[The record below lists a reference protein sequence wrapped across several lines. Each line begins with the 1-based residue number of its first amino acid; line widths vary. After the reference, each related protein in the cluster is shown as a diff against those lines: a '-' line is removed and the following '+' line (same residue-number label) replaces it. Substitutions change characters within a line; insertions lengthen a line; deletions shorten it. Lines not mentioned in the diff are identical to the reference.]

1 MIGRNRIKTIVS
13 VPVLQWANGRTVAQS
28 QDNAGTFESF
38 VGWHIEVGQHAMV
51 DEAAQKAAIPIV
63 HIRHQRQGGEGAAVV
78 RHWNLG
84 PHIRLFPLTRG
95 PVVDHMAAAARE
107 DAKAE
112 IADSGMV
119 MRWDAQSEHQ
129 TDRSYLA
136 VRGYVQFLAP
146 DRSWVLIPALVQ
158 ATVRARMTDAFL
170 AALVDHL
177 RVCEQAD
184 AFLKPDRRTAP
195 ITMYELALPLEPGEE
210 EVWGKRQ
217 TAPVIP
223 MRSARPQT
231 ITREYLQSM
240 WRPQYVADAALRD
253 WDAVRAWAAESMRIC
268 TEDRWQRA
276 GEDKADSHSAHDQ
289 RLQDSVRRTP
299 S

>member
-1 MIGRNRIKTIVS
+1 MIGRNRIKMIAS
-13 VPVLQWANGRTVAQS
+13 VPVLQWANGRTVVQS
-28 QDNAGTFESF
+28 HDHAGTFESF
-38 VGWHIEVGQHAMV
+38 VGWHIEVGQHAIV
-51 DEAAQKAAIPIV
+51 DEVAQRAAIPIV

-78 RHWNLG
+78 RHWSLG

-95 PVVDHMAAAARE
+95 PVVDRMAAAARE
-107 DAKAE
+107 DARAD

-119 MRWDAQSEHQ
+119 MRWDSQSDDL

-136 VRGYVQFLAP
+136 VRGYVQFQAP
-146 DRSWVLIPALVQ
+146 DQTWVIIPTLVQ
-158 ATVRARMTDAFL
+158 VTVRSRMTDAFL

-184 AFLKPDRRTAP
+184 AFLKPDRRTEP
-195 ITMYELALPLEPGEE
+195 IAMYEIALPLEPGEE

-231 ITREYLQSM
+231 ITRAYLQAM
-240 WRPQYVADAALRD
+240 WRPKYVAEAALRD
-253 WDAVRAWAAESMRIC
+253 WDAVRAWAAENMRTC
-268 TEDRWQRA
+268 ASDRSKRA
-276 GEDKADSHSAHDQ
+276 DEDKAAGHPVHDQ
-289 RLQDSVRRTP
+289 PLRDPARRTP
-299 S
+299 G